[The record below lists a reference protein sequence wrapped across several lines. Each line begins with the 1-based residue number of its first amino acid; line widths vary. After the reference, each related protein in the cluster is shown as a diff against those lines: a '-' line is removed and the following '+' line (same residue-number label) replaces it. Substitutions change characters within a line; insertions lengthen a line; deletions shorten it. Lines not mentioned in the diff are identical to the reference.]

1 MAVNA
6 TGGNGMSET
15 QQEQIPLE
23 LVQRMLGERDL
34 RIALLEQRIQEL
46 VARLQRAGWDNSD

>member
-1 MAVNA
+1 
-6 TGGNGMSET
+6 MSET